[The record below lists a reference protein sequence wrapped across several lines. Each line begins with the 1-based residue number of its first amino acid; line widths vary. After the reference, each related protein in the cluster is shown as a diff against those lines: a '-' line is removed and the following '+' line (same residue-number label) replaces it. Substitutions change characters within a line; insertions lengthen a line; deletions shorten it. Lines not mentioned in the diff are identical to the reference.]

1 MDEHLTGRAF
11 VARSLQFLS
20 KNRLVLLFL
29 ILIGAQLLTWRAVV
43 AVEDQVDSVW
53 RAVYRTSCG
62 SKDDAPCRVMIVN
75 R

>member
-1 MDEHLTGRAF
+1 MAEYLSGRAILTK
-11 VARSLQFLS
+11 SLNFLS
-20 KNRLVLLFL
+20 TNRMILLFMT
-29 ILIGAQLLTWRAVV
+29 LIGAQLLTWRAVV

-62 SKDDAPCRVMIVN
+62 VKDDVPCRVVIVN